1 MDFTEEKRHR
11 QWVTS
16 MCVGR
21 QRSGNTVLSCA
32 SRGSAPLRNTRCG
45 PGRSYNQAREDFAS
59 EREYNDYLEEVEDL
73 SALPC
78 LETSKSSCSGL
89 RLLTPSLSV
98 VLSLGTKAEAAA
110 TKAKIQAYAV
120 AHADRIVAARVR
132 KVCSRTLS
140 HTSSRCYSAACC

>member
-1 MDFTEEKRHR
+1 MH
-11 QWVTS
+11 
-16 MCVGR
+16 
-21 QRSGNTVLSCA
+21 
-32 SRGSAPLRNTRCG
+32 CG

-78 LETSKSSCSGL
+78 LATSSFCPGL

-110 TKAKIQAYAV
+110 TKEKIQAYAV

-132 KVCSRTLS
+132 KVCPRTLS
-140 HTSSRCYSAACC
+140 HTSSRCYSASCF